1 MRHILLAL
9 LVSVVPVLAEDL
21 SATIKQEAQKCADAL
36 VKSDLD
42 DVVLYTHK
50 RVIEGMG
57 GKEAMTATIKRGMEQ
72 MKAQGVGI
80 EKAIVGEP
88 GKTQKIDT
96 WTVALI
102 PNEIFMKVPG
112 GKLEQ
117 DSHLLGI
124 SEDDGKSWVFID
136 VGSISK
142 EQFDQVFPE
151 LAGKI
156 DLPEKEKPVF
166 KKDE

>member
-9 LVSVVPVLAEDL
+9 LVSIAPVLAEEL
-21 SATIKQEAQKCADAL
+21 SPTIKREAQKCADAL

-42 DVVLYTHK
+42 GVVLYTHK

-72 MKAQGVGI
+72 MKAQGVAI
-80 EKAIVGEP
+80 EKATVGEP
-88 GKTQKIDT
+88 GKTQKVDT
-96 WTVALI
+96 WTVVLV
-102 PNEIFMKVPG
+102 PNEIFMKVPD

-124 SEDDGKSWVFID
+124 SEDDGKTWAFID
-136 VGSISK
+136 VGNIS
-142 EQFDQVFPE
+142 QQQLDQIFPE
-151 LAGKI
+151 LAGKV
-156 DLPEKEKPVF
+156 DLPEKQKPVF